1 MHSFGPRKGNKRRLK
16 KYLLLVSNTFSSV
29 LEDFNIHV
37 CQESIR
43 TSLVNRKIKVK
54 KTITRQPNLMAYKF
68 TNMRSYKMARKSSA
82 KILIK
87 DQTITLQALI
97 GFSIFFIFEEK
108 KHYAGHVVSSS
119 YFQKFEQGYHATDFH
134 GINLIVQEDDDPYAW
149 YCLTLNIQKLAD
161 ETAVVKNIQQGN
173 KIQLIKIC

>member
-1 MHSFGPRKGNKRRLK
+1 
-16 KYLLLVSNTFSSV
+16 
-29 LEDFNIHV
+29 
-37 CQESIR
+37 
-43 TSLVNRKIKVK
+43 
-54 KTITRQPNLMAYKF
+54 
-68 TNMRSYKMARKSSA
+68 MARKSSA

-134 GINLIVQEDDDPYAW
+134 GINLIVQEDVDPYAW

-161 ETAVVKNIQQGN
+161 ETAVVKNIQQGLLLPLCQFLSDQTFHFCRCF
-173 KIQLIKIC
+173 KLAWIWTDL